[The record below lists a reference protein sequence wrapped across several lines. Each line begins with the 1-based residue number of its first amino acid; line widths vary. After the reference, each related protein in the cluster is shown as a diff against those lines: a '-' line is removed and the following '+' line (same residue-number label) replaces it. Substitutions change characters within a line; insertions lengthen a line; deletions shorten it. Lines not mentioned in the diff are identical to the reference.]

1 MTALKKQHKEEL
13 KSKYINRELSWLKFN
28 DRVLLEAQNIEN
40 PLYER
45 VKFLSIAGSNLDE
58 FFMVRVAGLY
68 SQIKLEV
75 ESLISDGLSPE
86 EQKKAEVSALS
97 TDKYL
102 WNFLSG
108 IAEKHNLPRQ
118 VAA

>member
-68 SQIKLEV
+68 SQIKQEV
-75 ESLISDGLSPE
+75 DSLSSCLLYTSPSPRDV
-86 EQKKAEVSALS
+86 KRSRMPSSA
-97 TDKYL
+97 
-102 WNFLSG
+102 
-108 IAEKHNLPRQ
+108 
-118 VAA
+118 

>member
-45 VKFLSIAGSNLDE
+45 VKFLSIAGSNNHA
-58 FFMVRVAGLY
+58 VADVLPAT
-68 SQIKLEV
+68 SIE
-75 ESLISDGLSPE
+75 
-86 EQKKAEVSALS
+86 KKTARKILF
-97 TDKYL
+97 KY
-102 WNFLSG
+102 FL
-108 IAEKHNLPRQ
+108 
-118 VAA
+118 V